1 MAIFGVKID
10 SFENPCH
17 LTRFFRV
24 FLRVGDIIF
33 HSLGKKRLFLKSHLS
48 VVLAHF
54 QVNFSA
60 ENRAR
65 AEK

>member
-17 LTRFFRV
+17 LTRFFCV

-33 HSLGKKRLFLKSHLS
+33 HGLGKKDDLNHIL
-48 VVLAHF
+48 VLAHF

-60 ENRAR
+60 ENRAG